1 MGADLARW
9 GKMAEML
16 VRVVS
21 PRSWVDSNNA
31 LIRALEK
38 NSETLQNIT
47 DSFVGISPDFKMF
60 FFWEEL
66 KTSIPGMGRELVSSP
81 MSLPPLPLVSC

>member
-16 VRVVS
+16 VRAVS

-31 LIRALEK
+31 LIKALEK

-47 DSFVGISPDFKMF
+47 ESFVGISRDFRMF

-66 KTSIPGMGRELVSSP
+66 RTSVPGMGRELVGSSCHLLLL
-81 MSLPPLPLVSC
+81 MGC

>member
-16 VRVVS
+16 VRMVS
-21 PRSWVDSNNA
+21 PKSWVDSNNA
-31 LIRALEK
+31 LIKTLEK

-47 DSFVGISPDFKMF
+47 DQFLSISQDFRMF

-66 KTSIPGMGRELVSSP
+66 KTAIPGMGPQLVRLSYHI
-81 MSLPPLPLVSC
+81 LWGGFAC

>member
-16 VRVVS
+16 VRMVS
-21 PRSWVDSNNA
+21 SKSWVDTNSA

-47 DSFVGISPDFKMF
+47 DGFLGISRDFRLY

-66 KTSIPGMGRELVSSP
+66 KTAITGMGSHLVCAFHIT
-81 MSLPPLPLVSC
+81 LI

>member
-21 PRSWVDSNNA
+21 PKSWVDSNNS
-31 LIRALEK
+31 LIKALEK

-47 DSFVGISPDFKMF
+47 DSFVGISQDFRMF

-81 MSLPPLPLVSC
+81 PCDSLPLISY

>member
-16 VRVVS
+16 VRIVS
-21 PRSWVDSNNA
+21 PKSWVDTHNA
-31 LIRALEK
+31 LLKTLEK

-47 DSFVGISPDFKMF
+47 DQFLGISQDFRMF

-66 KTSIPGMGRELVSSP
+66 KTSIPGMGPQHVSPSHYVIR
-81 MSLPPLPLVSC
+81 LFGC

>member
-16 VRVVS
+16 VRMVS
-21 PRSWVDSNNA
+21 PKSWVDSNSA
-31 LIRALEK
+31 LITALEK
-38 NSETLQNIT
+38 NSDTLQNIT
-47 DSFVGISPDFKMF
+47 DLFLGISREFRLF

-66 KTSIPGMGRELVSSP
+66 KTAIPGMGPHLV
-81 MSLPPLPLVSC
+81 CAF